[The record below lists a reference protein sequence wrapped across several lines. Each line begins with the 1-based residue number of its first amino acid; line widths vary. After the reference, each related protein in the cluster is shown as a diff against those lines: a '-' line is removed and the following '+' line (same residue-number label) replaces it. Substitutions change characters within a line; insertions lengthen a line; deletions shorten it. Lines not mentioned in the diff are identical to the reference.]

1 MKACEL
7 IQLLER
13 MPPNA
18 DVVHKVVDKVYQ
30 PIQSV
35 GIEKSETSKMLQ
47 FQVVLIT
54 NNPHE

>member
-1 MKACEL
+1 MKVSEF

-13 MPPNA
+13 LPPNA
-18 DVVHKVVDKVYQ
+18 EVVHKVVDKVYQ